1 MRLPRAGLSPA
12 AQAGRALAQPTLA
25 IYGTVIGRIL
35 NALNQKPALVH
46 LEYAVSAKIGLI
58 GGLLVTRSP
67 TAVAVCR
74 FLWT

>member
-46 LEYAVSAKIGLI
+46 LEYAVSDKIGRI
-58 GGLLVTRSP
+58 CGLLVAPSP
-67 TAVAVCR
+67 TAIAVFR
-74 FLWT
+74 LP

>member
-25 IYGTVIGRIL
+25 VYGTVIGRIL

-46 LEYAVSAKIGLI
+46 LEYAVPAKIGLI
-58 GGLLVTRSP
+58 DAPLATRFP
-67 TAVAVCR
+67 TAVARCR
-74 FLWT
+74 SLWT